1 MTNRPHPESERLM
14 HGPLQHFD
22 LEAELA
28 RLRGERAFTEGR
40 RNAITLRKG
49 EGMNVVL
56 MVMRAGDRLEEHAAP
71 GAISLGVREGSVR
84 FSAAGEVVEAGPE
97 TLIIC
102 DPGVRHAVEALS
114 DAVCLISVAAKSGAE
129 IPK

>member
-1 MTNRPHPESERLM
+1 M
-14 HGPLQHFD
+14 
-22 LEAELA
+22 
-28 RLRGERAFTEGR
+28 
-40 RNAITLRKG
+40 
-49 EGMNVVL
+49 VL

-71 GAISLGVREGSVR
+71 GANSLGVREGSVR

-97 TLIIC
+97 TLIAC

>member
-49 EGMNVVL
+49 
-56 MVMRAGDRLEEHAAP
+56 
-71 GAISLGVREGSVR
+71 RE
-84 FSAAGEVVEAGPE
+84 
-97 TLIIC
+97 
-102 DPGVRHAVEALS
+102 
-114 DAVCLISVAAKSGAE
+114 
-129 IPK
+129 